1 MSIDELIRTAS
12 YIVMIL
18 FVPYVG
24 VRVWNAVV
32 MPDELRRPVAVFL
45 WLQAA
50 IYTLFMAGLL
60 LLRLWQGSPFML
72 WVNTFF
78 IVAQA
83 VVVLVVAVRMSKLH
97 RARLI
102 QALVIGF
109 VAMFLGG
116 SK

>member
-1 MSIDELIRTAS
+1 MSTDELIRTAS

-18 FVPYVG
+18 FVPYIG

-60 LLRLWQGSPFML
+60 LLRLWQASPLML
-72 WVNTFF
+72 YVNTTL
-78 IVAQA
+78 IAAQA
-83 VVVLVVAVRMSKLH
+83 VIVLVVALRMSKL
-97 RARLI
+97 RKARLI
-102 QALVIGF
+102 QSVMLAFMALI
-109 VAMFLGG
+109 LGG
-116 SK
+116 GK